1 MCTVTV
7 MCLWIDGSEPRE
19 VIQCFGTN
27 DKGVISTTDNGILNS
42 NPLEVRLIANLWLLA
57 SNLGVDA
64 RACGEG
70 GDGEM

>member
-1 MCTVTV
+1 MVRWC
-7 MCLWIDGSEPRE
+7 IGAYKG
-19 VIQCFGTN
+19 FGIN

-57 SNLGVDA
+57 SNLGEHA
-64 RACGEG
+64 RACGDG